1 MPFLKKLIFITPK
14 NYKKKFYRNI
24 PDTHIPKRHYDPED
38 TSPPPN
44 VERNNTKVRILGTEL
59 ETPFNLENKRYGRF
73 NRPEL
78 KYMKTGIKDKMFEEF
93 FQSHLDKE
101 KEEQKELDK
110 KISNLRM
117 FETTK
122 RDNVIPQTCDY
133 TSLGRRQML
142 TQNLYKIPVERL
154 DKLFMANHESS
165 KYPSIIPFK
174 TTEEYPE
181 KYIPYS
187 KDKEITFWSM
197 NSQKSNMYRSNQTG
211 INSFAKS
218 SGFTQPLANVRSAEQ
233 YHGNTTTNIAA
244 KNIYLDDND
253 VEFAEEYKAY
263 KETIVII
270 P

>member
-1 MPFLKKLIFITPK
+1 
-14 NYKKKFYRNI
+14 
-24 PDTHIPKRHYDPED
+24 
-38 TSPPPN
+38 
-44 VERNNTKVRILGTEL
+44 LGTEL
-59 ETPFNLENKRYGRF
+59 QTPFNTETQVIGNF

-93 FQSHLDKE
+93 FQAHLDKE
-101 KEEQKELDK
+101 KEEKKELDK
-110 KISNLRM
+110 KINNIRM

-122 RDNVIPQTCDY
+122 KDFVIPQNCDY

-142 TQNLYKIPVERL
+142 TQDLYKIPIERL

-174 TTEEYPE
+174 TTEEYAE
-181 KYIPYS
+181 KYIPYN

-218 SGFTQPLANVRSAEQ
+218 SGFTQPLSEVRSAKQ
-233 YHGNTTTNIAA
+233 FNGNTTSNIAA
-244 KNIYLDDND
+244 KNIYLDGND
-253 VEFAEEYKAY
+253 LEFAEEFKAY
-263 KETIVII
+263 KENNVIFF
-270 P
+270 